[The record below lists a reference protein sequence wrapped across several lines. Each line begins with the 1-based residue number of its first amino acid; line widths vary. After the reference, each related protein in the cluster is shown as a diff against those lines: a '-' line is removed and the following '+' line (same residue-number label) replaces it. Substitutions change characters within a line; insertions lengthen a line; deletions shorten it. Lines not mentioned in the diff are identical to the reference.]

1 MKKIA
6 FVYDWIDKWGGV
18 ERLLLILYEIFPKAP
33 FFTSYVD
40 PDKALWAKDFNLK
53 KSFIQKLPDFIKKNR
68 LLSFSFYPF
77 AFESFD
83 FSQYDTVI
91 SITSSFAKAIITKP
105 KTFHLCYL
113 LTPTR
118 YLWFM
123 PKEYGAP
130 AINYFKKW
138 DYIAAQRPDK
148 IISISKT
155 VADRCKKYYG
165 RESDVIYPPFDIDY
179 WRKIKLE
186 VLTPNFEKSLRFK
199 LPHSKF
205 YLIVSR
211 LEPYKKV
218 DFVIELFN
226 QLGWALVIVGEGSM
240 KDKLKKIAK
249 KNITFLSNLD
259 DQELGWLYT
268 KAQALIMAQEE
279 DFGYVALESQFFG
292 CPVIAYGKGGVK
304 ETVIENKSG
313 IFFYEQ
319 KKENFLATLERFQT
333 ISYNLRKTTKKWGE
347 KNVRTFDKNK
357 FIKKIQSVLHQVS
370 KIS

>member
-18 ERLLLILYEIFPKAP
+18 ERLLLILHKIFPKAP

-40 PDKALWAKDFNLK
+40 SEKALWAKGLNLK
-53 KSFIQKLPDFIKKNR
+53 TSFIQRLPNFIKKNR

-83 FSQYDTVI
+83 FSQYDIVI
-91 SITSSFAKAIITKP
+91 SITSSFSKAIITKP

-113 LTPTR
+113 LTPAR

-123 PKEYGAP
+123 SKEYGVP
-130 AINYFKKW
+130 AINYFKKC

-155 VADRCKKYYG
+155 VADRCRKYYG
-165 RESDVIYPPFDIDY
+165 RESDVIYPPFDVDY
-179 WRKIKLE
+179 WRKIKLK
-186 VLTPNFEKSLRFK
+186 VLTPNFEKNLKLK
-199 LPHSKF
+199 LPTLKF

-226 QLGWALVIVGEGSM
+226 QLGWSLVVVGEGSM
-240 KDKLKKIAK
+240 KDRLKKAAK
-249 KNITFLSNLD
+249 RNITFLSNLD
-259 DQELGWLYT
+259 DQELSWLYT

-292 CPVIAYGKGGVK
+292 CPVIAYGKGGAK
-304 ETVIENKSG
+304 ETVIENKTG

-319 KKENFLATLERFQT
+319 KKESFLATLERFRI
-333 ISYNLRKTTKKWGE
+333 ISYNLKKTTEKWGE
-347 KNVRTFDKNK
+347 KNVDKFDKNK
-357 FIKKIQSVLHQVS
+357 FIKKIQSVLHRLL